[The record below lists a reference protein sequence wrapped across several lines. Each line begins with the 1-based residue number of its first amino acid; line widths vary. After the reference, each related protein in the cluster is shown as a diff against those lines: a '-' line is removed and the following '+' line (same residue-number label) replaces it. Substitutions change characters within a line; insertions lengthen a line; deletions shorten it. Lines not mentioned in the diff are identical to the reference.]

1 MQPPEIPANTANK
14 RSRIEFID
22 CLRGFALASIC
33 IVHFMEQYL
42 GAAAPAGM
50 ENYGQHGPADSFL
63 EAIAFILIRG
73 KGFALFSFMFGLS
86 FALQLIRREDGVG
99 KGRFVWR
106 MVILL
111 LIGLGHSFLYRGD
124 ILSIY
129 ALLAVPLLWFEKLRD
144 KTLIIIALVLMLG
157 APRMVLTAVQSK
169 PSAEAAAAA
178 KKLDDASALAHFK
191 TSKEGPFIKA
201 MQQNITVGVK
211 DRLGFQFGEFSRG
224 YQTFAYFLLG
234 MVAGRKRWFED
245 LAGNSGL
252 FRRLCRWAGGLSIA
266 IPVVAIA
273 LFFAFKPAA
282 GAPETESSPWVMLAG
297 LSAYDAWNFA
307 NTLLYITGFAL
318 LFQRSWWNQTLSK
331 LAPFGRMGLTNYVT
345 QSLLGGLVFFSIGL
359 GKLGEIGN
367 LVTLSIA
374 LGVIC
379 LQMVVSRLWLAQFRF
394 GPMEWI
400 WRCLTKLR
408 LETLRRA

>member
-1 MQPPEIPANTANK
+1 MQPQEIPANTAK

-42 GAAAPAGM
+42 GAGAPAGM
-50 ENYGQHGPADSFL
+50 ENYGQHGPADPIL

-86 FALQLIRREDGVG
+86 FALQLIRREEGVG

-111 LIGLGHSFLYRGD
+111 MIGLGHSFLYRGD

-129 ALLAVPLLWFEKLRD
+129 ALLAVPLLWFERLRD

-157 APRMVLTAVQSK
+157 APRVVLTAVQPK
-169 PSAEAAAAA
+169 ATPEATEAA
-178 KKLDDASALAHFK
+178 KKRDEASALAHFK

-201 MQQNITVGVK
+201 MHQNITIGVM
-211 DRLGFQFGEFSRG
+211 DRLAFQFGEFSRG

-234 MVAGRKRWFED
+234 LIAGRNRWFED
-245 LAGNSGL
+245 LAGNTGL
-252 FRRLCRWAGGLSIA
+252 FRRLFRWAGGLSIA
-266 IPVVAIA
+266 IPVVAIT
-273 LFFAFKPAA
+273 LFFALKAVA
-282 GAPETESSPWVMLAG
+282 GKSETESSPWMALVG

-307 NTLLYITGFAL
+307 NTLFYIAGFAL
-318 LFQRSWWNQTLSK
+318 LFQRPKWNHILSK

-345 QSLLGGLVFFSIGL
+345 QSVLGGLVFFSIGL

-379 LQMVVSRLWLAQFRF
+379 LQMVISRIWLAKFRF
-394 GPMEWI
+394 GPMEWF

-408 LETLRRA
+408 LEPLRRA